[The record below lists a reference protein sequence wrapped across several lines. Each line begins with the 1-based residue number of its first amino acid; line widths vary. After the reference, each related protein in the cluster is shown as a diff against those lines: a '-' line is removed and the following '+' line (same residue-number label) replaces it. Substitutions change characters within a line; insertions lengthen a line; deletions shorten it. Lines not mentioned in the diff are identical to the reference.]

1 MDILKLV
8 IFSAAAAIV
17 MRLLAEASPAV
28 RTVCAIAAAGA
39 VAARFISEFR
49 TLYEAAEDLI
59 AGTPGNSYLGVV
71 FKCLGICFVT
81 QLGCDICRDSGENA
95 LASQLE
101 LAGKAAV
108 LISALP
114 LFTAA
119 AETVRVLLN
128 V

>member
-1 MDILKLV
+1 MFCIS
-8 IFSAAAAIV
+8 SALV
-17 MRLLAEASPAV
+17 MRVLSEASPPIKAV
-28 RTVCAIAAAGA
+28 CA
-39 VAARFISEFR
+39 VAAACMVGARFAADFR
-49 TLYEAAEDLI
+49 SLCDAAERLVEG
-59 AGTPGNSYLGVV
+59 AAVGGGYLLTV

-81 QLGCDICRDSGENA
+81 QLGCDICRDCGENA

-101 LAGKAAV
+101 LAGRVAV

-119 AETVRVLLN
+119 AETVRLLLD